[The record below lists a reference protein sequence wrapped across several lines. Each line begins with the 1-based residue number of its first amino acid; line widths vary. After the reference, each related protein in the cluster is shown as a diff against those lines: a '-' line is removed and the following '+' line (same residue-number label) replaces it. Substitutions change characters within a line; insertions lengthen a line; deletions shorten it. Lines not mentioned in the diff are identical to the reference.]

1 MAFKTKKSVQRVVEA
16 LKAAG
21 LGDRV
26 LEMKA
31 TAKTA
36 EDAARAVDAQ
46 LGQIVK
52 SLTFRIGDKPV
63 LALIAGDHSCVQDSL
78 PRVLNM
84 QGKVTKPQAQRV
96 KDVTGF
102 TIGGVSPVGLA
113 NEMPIA
119 IDASLRRF
127 DTLYAAAGHPHCLFP
142 VSFDELK
149 RLTGGIVSY
158 NIAERSIPMRWKCR
172 ASNAPEPFARKLN
185 RLVESGL
192 RLRYDCVSAAPG
204 QSRPRATGV

>member
-1 MAFKTKKSVQRVVEA
+1 MAFKTKQSVQRVIQA

-26 LEMKA
+26 IELTA

-36 EDAARAVDAQ
+36 EDAARAVGAG

-52 SLTFRIGDKPV
+52 SLTFLVGDREV
-63 LALIAGDHSCVQDSL
+63 LALVAGDHTCKPEAL
-78 PRVLNM
+78 PRVLDLE
-84 QGKVTKPQAQRV
+84 GKVSKPQAQRV

-102 TIGGVSPVGLA
+102 TIGGVSPVGL
-113 NEMPIA
+113 ESDMPIA

-127 DTLYAAAGHPHCLFP
+127 DRLYAAAGHPHCLFP
-142 VSFDELK
+142 VTFDELK

-158 NIAERSIPMRWKCR
+158 NIAEAIDPD
-172 ASNAPEPFARKLN
+172 A
-185 RLVESGL
+185 VEM
-192 RLRYDCVSAAPG
+192 
-204 QSRPRATGV
+204 PRFRRTRTFLEKTEQAG

>member
-26 LEMKA
+26 IEMQQ
-31 TAKTA
+31 TARTA
-36 EDAARAVDAQ
+36 QDAARAVDAQ

-52 SLTFRIGDKPV
+52 SLTFRIGDRDV
-63 LALIAGDHSCVQDSL
+63 LALVAGDHNCLPENL
-78 PRVLNM
+78 PRVLNLD
-84 QGKVTKPQAQRV
+84 GKVTKPQAQRV

-102 TIGGVSPVGLA
+102 TIGGVAPVGLA
-113 NEMPIA
+113 NDMPIA

-127 DTLYAAAGHPHCLFP
+127 EQLYAAAGHPHCLFP
-142 VSFDELK
+142 ASFDELK

-158 NIAERSIPMRWKCR
+158 NIAEAVNPE
-172 ASNAPEPFARKLN
+172 AVEAPHFERTKTFLEKAEMEKAAAEKAEAETTDADATPS
-185 RLVESGL
+185 ES
-192 RLRYDCVSAAPG
+192 
-204 QSRPRATGV
+204 

>member
-1 MAFKTKKSVQRVVEA
+1 MAFKQKRSVQRVVQA

-26 LEMKA
+26 VEMKQ
-31 TAKTA
+31 TARSA
-36 EDAARAVDAQ
+36 QDAARAVDVE

-63 LALIAGDHSCVQDSL
+63 LALIAGDHQCLAENL
-78 PRVLNM
+78 PRVVDLE
-84 QGKVTKPQAQRV
+84 GKVTKPQAQRV

-102 TIGGVSPVGLA
+102 TIGGVAPVGLA
-113 NEMPIA
+113 NDMPIA

-127 DTLYAAAGHPHCLFP
+127 DQLYAAAGHPHCLFP
-142 VSFDELK
+142 VSFAELK

-158 NIAERSIPMRWKCR
+158 NISEAIDPADVDMPRFERSRTFREK
-172 ASNAPEPFARKLN
+172 
-185 RLVESGL
+185 
-192 RLRYDCVSAAPG
+192 AATD
-204 QSRPRATGV
+204 QA

>member
-1 MAFKTKKSVQRVVEA
+1 MAFKTKKSVQRVSAA

-26 LEMKA
+26 IELTA
-31 TAKTA
+31 SAKTA
-36 EDAARAVDAQ
+36 EDAARAVDAK

-52 SLTFRIGDKPV
+52 SLTFRIGDQPV
-63 LALIAGDHSCVQDSL
+63 LALIAGDHTCKSDAL
-78 PRVLNM
+78 PRVLNLT
-84 QGKVTKPQAQRV
+84 GKVTKPQAQRV

-102 TIGGVSPVGLA
+102 TIGGGSPVGLV

-127 DTLYAAAGHPHCLFP
+127 DQLFAAAGHPHCLFP
-142 VSFDELK
+142 VSFEELK

-158 NIAERSIPMRWKCR
+158 NIAEAIDPDAVEMPRFERTKTFR
-172 ASNAPEPFARKLN
+172 EKTEQAS
-185 RLVESGL
+185 
-192 RLRYDCVSAAPG
+192 
-204 QSRPRATGV
+204 

>member
-1 MAFKTKKSVQRVVEA
+1 MAFKTKKSVQRVSQA
-16 LKAAG
+16 LIAAG

-26 LEMKA
+26 IEMKA

-36 EDAARAVDAQ
+36 EDAARAVGAE

-52 SLTFRIGDKPV
+52 SLTFRVGDQEV
-63 LALIAGDHSCVQDSL
+63 LALISGDHLCQQEAL
-78 PRVLNM
+78 PRVLNL

-102 TIGGVSPVGLA
+102 TIGGVAPVGLTT
-113 NEMPIA
+113 EIPIA

-127 DTLYAAAGHPHCLFP
+127 ETLYAAAGHPHCLFP
-142 VSFDELK
+142 VTFQELK

-158 NIAERSIPMRWKCR
+158 NISEAINPDAVEGTRFRRSPTFLNNAE
-172 ASNAPEPFARKLN
+172 
-185 RLVESGL
+185 V
-192 RLRYDCVSAAPG
+192 
-204 QSRPRATGV
+204 

>member
-1 MAFKTKKSVQRVVEA
+1 MAFKTKQSVQRVSAA

-26 LEMKA
+26 IELKA

-36 EDAARAVDAQ
+36 EDAARAVDAK

-63 LALIAGDHSCVQDSL
+63 LALIAGDHLCKPEGL
-78 PRVLNM
+78 PRVVNLE
-84 QGKVTKPQAQRV
+84 GKVTKPQAQRV

-102 TIGGVSPVGLA
+102 TIGGVSPVGLVT
-113 NEMPIA
+113 EMPIA

-142 VSFDELK
+142 VTFDELK
-149 RLTGGIVSY
+149 RLTGGFVSY
-158 NIAERSIPMRWKCR
+158 NISEAIDPD
-172 ASNAPEPFARKLN
+172 A
-185 RLVESGL
+185 VELPRFGRTRTFREISEQSG
-192 RLRYDCVSAAPG
+192 
-204 QSRPRATGV
+204 

>member
-1 MAFKTKKSVQRVVEA
+1 MAFKTKKSVQRVIAA

-26 LEMKA
+26 IELTA

-36 EDAARAVDAQ
+36 EDAARAVDAK

-52 SLTFRIGDKPV
+52 SLTFRIGDRAV
-63 LALIAGDHSCVQDSL
+63 LALVAGDHTCNPEAL
-78 PRVLNM
+78 PRVLNLE
-84 QGKVTKPQAQRV
+84 GKVTKPQAQRV

-102 TIGGVSPVGLA
+102 TIGGVSPVGLV
-113 NEMPIA
+113 NDIPIA

-127 DTLYAAAGHPHCLFP
+127 DQLFAAAGHPHCLFP

-158 NIAERSIPMRWKCR
+158 NIAAAIDPD
-172 ASNAPEPFARKLN
+172 A
-185 RLVESGL
+185 VEMPRFGRTRTFREKSEQSG
-192 RLRYDCVSAAPG
+192 
-204 QSRPRATGV
+204 

>member
-1 MAFKTKKSVQRVVEA
+1 MAFKQKQSVQRVVQA

-26 LEMKA
+26 MEMKK
-31 TAKTA
+31 TARTA
-36 EDAARAVDAQ
+36 EDAARAVDAK

-52 SLTFRIGDKPV
+52 SLTFRIGEKPV
-63 LALIAGDHSCVQDSL
+63 LALVAGDHSCEQDAL
-78 PRVLNM
+78 PRVLNLE
-84 QGKVTKPQAQRV
+84 GKVTKPQEQRV

-102 TIGGVSPVGLA
+102 AIGGVSPVGLPQPL
-113 NEMPIA
+113 PIA

-127 DTLYAAAGHPHCLFP
+127 DTLYVAAGHPHCLFQ

-158 NIAERSIPMRWKCR
+158 NIGKPLDPDAVEMPRFGRSRTFR
-172 ASNAPEPFARKLN
+172 AKTEPA
-185 RLVESGL
+185 V
-192 RLRYDCVSAAPG
+192 
-204 QSRPRATGV
+204 

>member
-1 MAFKTKKSVQRVVEA
+1 MAFKTKKSVQRVSEA

-26 LEMKA
+26 IEMKA

-36 EDAARAVDAQ
+36 EDAARAVDAK

-63 LALIAGDHSCVQDSL
+63 LALIAGDHMCKKDAL
-78 PRVLNM
+78 PRVLDM
-84 QGKVTKPQAQRV
+84 EGKVTKPQAQRV

-102 TIGGVSPVGLA
+102 TIGGVAPVGLA
-113 NEMPIA
+113 NDMPIA

-127 DTLYAAAGHPHCLFP
+127 DQLYAAAGHPHCLFP

-158 NIAERSIPMRWKCR
+158 NISEAIDPDEVEMPRFQRSRTF
-172 ASNAPEPFARKLN
+172 SET
-185 RLVESGL
+185 E
-192 RLRYDCVSAAPG
+192 
-204 QSRPRATGV
+204 T